1 MAYSDVSELGHNYV
15 TLQDVLTSF
24 NITVEDDDYASGAED
39 SVIRHFAQR
48 GIRELGFDVTSR
60 ICSIKLPVNSNDTV
74 TLPDDFVDMIKVGL
88 VGADGYV
95 RVLREN
101 KDINI
106 SRRYER
112 DLNGNN
118 TNETNDSAEGPL
130 NVSDNLILDRED
142 SRTSTTGTP
151 EATTEDVE
159 GQDSFIFRN
168 YIYNNSLGRLYGVG
182 GGQGEGFYRMNLD
195 QNRIDLQ
202 NDTSAQEVVIEYI
215 RDEARSTNPVIHVY
229 AEEALQ
235 AFIYWKLVSRKST
248 VPANEKARAR
258 NEFYNEKRKARHR
271 MSNITKE
278 ELLAVSRRNFKLA
291 PKY

>member
-39 SVIRHFAQR
+39 SVVRHFAQR

-60 ICSIKLPVNSNDTV
+60 ICSLKLPVNSNDTV

-112 DLNGNN
+112 DSNGDN

-168 YIYNNSLGRLYGVG
+168 YIYNNSLGITKSERH
-182 GGQGEGFYRMNLD
+182 
-195 QNRIDLQ
+195 
-202 NDTSAQEVVIEYI
+202 VIECQI
-215 RDEARSTNPVIHVY
+215 LLRRSCLLSRGGTSNSHQSTNDKQDH
-229 AEEALQ
+229 
-235 AFIYWKLVSRKST
+235 T
-248 VPANEKARAR
+248 
-258 NEFYNEKRKARHR
+258 
-271 MSNITKE
+271 
-278 ELLAVSRRNFKLA
+278 
-291 PKY
+291 